1 MNSVRDGCPEPE
13 LWPWMERIFRG
24 AGVEIPFEGQARRKL
39 AWFGVEIERFLKYC
53 REGDVPPGSELVNAL
68 RSYGKILRSQHP
80 PPPDWRMD
88 QVREALR
95 LFRKGVDGWHIVKGY
110 DGSHEVKFRSKAHV
124 MPEEA
129 PSTNLIPPEPCEP
142 ERKEP
147 VAAAGESSQKKD
159 EDRTDSPQSYWVRM
173 DRVMAVRRYA
183 KRTREAYGQWVA
195 RYLKWTKT
203 KNLEPFEVAAI
214 KQFLEIL
221 ALERNVSASTQN
233 QALNALVFLVR
244 EVEGIDVE
252 GIDAVRA
259 RTGRRLPVVL
269 SQDEIRR
276 IFANVEGMVGL
287 ALRLAYGT
295 GLRQIEL
302 LRLRVKD
309 IDFDRNLIVVRGG
322 KGDKDRQVM
331 LPAKLREEMLTH
343 RERLRMLWES
353 DRRENVPGVYLPAGL
368 ERKWPNA
375 GKEFIW
381 QYCFP
386 SKTLNHDPE
395 SGFTRRHHLNE
406 TTLAKALHEAAAK
419 AQITKKV
426 GCHTLRHSF
435 ATHLVES
442 GTDLRT
448 VQELLGHKSLETT
461 QIYVRLAEDGGVGTR
476 SPLDIL

>member
-1 MNSVRDGCPEPE
+1 
-13 LWPWMERIFRG
+13 MERIFRG
-24 AGVEIPFEGQARRKL
+24 AGVDIPLDGRGRHKL
-39 AWFGVEIERFLKYC
+39 AWFGIEIQRFLKYC
-53 REGDVPPGSELVNAL
+53 REGAVPAGSDLVDAMH
-68 RSYGKILRSQHP
+68 SYGKILHSQHP
-80 PPPDWRMD
+80 PMDDWRLE
-88 QVREALR
+88 QAREALR
-95 LFRKGVDGWHIVKGY
+95 LFRKGVTGWHVVRGD
-110 DGSHEVKFRSKAHV
+110 DGSHQVKFRSKAHV
-124 MPEEA
+124 QPDET
-129 PSTNLIPPEPCEP
+129 PSADPFPPEPVVPLDE
-142 ERKEP
+142 EQ
-147 VAAAGESSQKKD
+147 VAAPRKPSPED
-159 EDRTDSPQSYWVRM
+159 EDRMDSPQSYWERM
-173 DRVMAVRRYA
+173 DQVMAVRRYA

-195 RYLKWTKT
+195 RYLKWIKT
-203 KNLEPFEVAAI
+203 KNLEPFESTSI
-214 KQFLEIL
+214 KHFLEIL

-244 EVEGIDVE
+244 EVGKIELE

-259 RTGRRLPVVL
+259 RTGSYLPVVL